1 MKKRL
6 VARLLSLTLAAALAG
21 TMLPADLLVVSAEET
36 AAAGIERA
44 VTETWRQFKSTAQN
58 DNGSNAAILVNTN
71 EGTQGMEAGELSFV
85 LKPNDVQSRI
95 RFNVGPYILDNDN
108 YMTIGYNET
117 GWFYTYKDSGHNDW
131 PSITEFPTPP
141 STGEEME
148 ISIKWN
154 GPDYTVTAGGT
165 EKTFSIPQEV
175 YEELKTGKLGFRIG
189 SFNRSGSGQEVT
201 DIYFKDVVIKDGE
214 GNVIVENGADTW
226 ELQTTASGEIFNPEV
241 KITKALVSGRVVDA
255 DGSPV
260 EGAEVTLGEYATVT
274 DADGYYQFEDIETG
288 NHTITASKSGYQ
300 SGITQ
305 ITVEQDDV
313 NAEDIVLNSSA
324 EIEFEGDDVIAS
336 DQMEAAI
343 SETFPQVFGY
353 TMKGGE
359 NDGKKF
365 YGQTER
371 LTQLKVN
378 DKFVTPSVE
387 YKKESDSRAVYTMK
401 IDEQG
406 ISAVVTASLEVKDNT
421 LSFDITKIE
430 AEEGIFFTVEIPNHN
445 LVTVKSTQAGAS
457 FAGANMSTNTTVNGD
472 TYSAVSGMSDAK
484 RGYMYA
490 FVSTEDLS
498 AGLWSNSENIVTTDW
513 QRVTEVT
520 RTVDGV
526 KETGLSSTYWTY
538 QKGPEYRIENRD
550 YEMPST
556 KVVIT
561 GDENDDDMI
570 DWQDG
575 AIAYRTIMNNP
586 VGSELV
592 PDRVAIRI
600 AMNFN
605 SQAQNP
611 FLMTYDNAQKV
622 YLNTDG
628 LGQSILLKGYGSEG
642 HDSGHLNYAD
652 VGRRMGGVEELKK
665 LLAQGKEI
673 GATFGIHVNASETY
687 PESKYFTEDRLMKD
701 AAGNLSYGWN
711 WLDQGV
717 NINADYDLRNGREQ
731 RFIDLWEALGG
742 EDNDLDFVYVDV
754 WGNGQSGDNG
764 TWASRQLAK
773 EITQTCGWRLGG
785 EWGYANE
792 YDSTF
797 QHWAADLTY
806 GGATLKGINSTIT
819 RFIRNHQKDAWI
831 GDYPDYGGA
840 AVNPLLGGYDMKD
853 FEGWQGR
860 NDYKGYIENL
870 FDDNLSTK
878 FLQHYKVMKWENGE
892 PTMVN
897 GISWTSE
904 MRVTLQDDAR
914 ENTVVVE
921 RQSNDG
927 ASEGYRLRTMT
938 FNGRVIMDGEKYL
951 IPWFWDANGNELA
964 SEDEK
969 LYHWNQAG
977 GTSTWELPEGWE
989 GAELYELTETGNV
1002 ERNDLATISGGMITI
1017 NAEASVPYVL
1027 HKAGAGEGIK
1037 AEDLT
1042 WSKGAHLVDTG
1053 FNSGTLEHWTIQGE
1067 GAEVV
1072 RSAANNMMLSVG
1084 SETEEVSLTQTL
1096 TDLEPGKGYA
1106 AYVGVDN
1113 RSDAK
1118 AYIEVSAGGEV
1129 ISNYTERSIAK
1140 NYLNSY
1146 AHNTNNATVAGGG
1159 SYFQN
1164 MYVFFTAPEDG
1175 SDVTLTLRREA
1186 GAEKTYF
1193 DDVRVVN
1200 NMFGETEEDGN
1211 FNPFV
1216 SDTKLVQTFEAVPQ
1230 GMFPFVLGDAEGV
1243 SDHRTHLSE
1252 KHEPYTQSGWYGVK
1266 KLDDVLE
1273 GDWSVKTNG
1282 IVQYDGVVYQTIPQ
1296 NFRFE
1301 EGVTYNIS
1309 FDYEMG
1315 SENTYAFVVGNGENT
1330 GSNFELYE
1338 LEAAD
1343 LENAEPK
1350 TFKFRL
1356 TGEEGGQSW
1365 IGIYSTTTPAD
1376 TQGATGGAADFGGY
1390 KDFILDNLV
1399 IEVSK
1404 GQKAELEELV
1414 KENAGRYEVNYT
1426 PESWNVF
1433 AEALEEANAVLDDF
1447 EADQAAVDAAADKL
1461 TEAVENLDVIA
1472 VTVSGTVTDEAG
1484 AGLADIEI
1492 SVDNGNENIV
1502 SAVTDADGKYIL
1514 PGVRFGDRTVVA
1526 ESSIFATNTADITAA
1541 EDNLEI
1547 TQDFTMKTELTTVE
1561 GTVTAVGEAAGGAVV
1576 TLGDRTATADADGH
1590 FRFEDVVTKAYTIKA
1605 EMEGYDSVSKDIVA
1619 VKDETVVVNLMLPPL
1634 TRDEADYENNYDDG
1648 VNTWENQKG
1657 NPSNVTVEMVDGAAK
1672 ISFPGGGYTEVFE
1685 KNAPQFENGVVEM
1698 DITSEKPG
1706 LRLGISLRAKDINN
1720 RVYAGVCDAIDDY
1733 YTEYFING
1741 QNEWTNMIKGE
1752 AFEAGKTMHLKVEII
1767 DKTITL
1773 WVNDNQVLQNT
1784 MTNLPLNAGTVGLNS
1799 RQANTVYVDNVRVTS
1814 YDLPTGDLQNVAG
1827 RVVDTGNTP
1836 IEGAAAELLDDSGTV
1851 VKQTTTDA
1859 LGNYKFKN
1867 IPVGEY
1873 TVRITSGKYTAE
1885 IPITVTVGEDYVV
1898 VDKAVL
1904 GETADKTGLQRLTE
1918 DAQKYADNIEQYT
1931 PVTAEA
1937 FTAALENAKA
1947 VLADEGASQE
1957 EVNSAYVSLQ
1967 NAIFGLREIPDK
1979 DKLEDL
1985 IDEVEGM
1992 DLDQYTAET
2001 AQAVR
2006 NALAQA
2012 KTVAEDPNASQGDVD
2027 GAVAKLQEAVDD
2039 LQVKTEDPGNGDVQD
2054 PDGNGGD
2061 AADKPDGDDTDK
2073 TDQTGQKDKPADTTA
2088 AKTGD
2093 NAAVSGWAAV
2103 GMAALL
2109 ALAAALWRRK
2119 SVR

>member
-1 MKKRL
+1 MKRRF

-21 TMLPADLLVVSAEET
+21 TMLPADLPTVLAEET
-36 AAAGIERA
+36 AESADVRA
-44 VTETWRQFKSTAQN
+44 VTETWRQFKSTDRN

-71 EGTQGMEAGELSFV
+71 EGTQGMEAGEFSFV

-95 RFNVGPYILDNDN
+95 RFNVGPYIVDNDN

-117 GWFYTYKDSGHNDW
+117 GWFNTYKDPGHNDW
-131 PSITEFPTPP
+131 PSISGFPTPP
-141 STGEEME
+141 SAGEEME
-148 ISIKWN
+148 ISIKWD

-175 YEELKTGKLGFRIG
+175 YEQLNTGKLGFRIG
-189 SFNRSGSGQEVT
+189 SFYRSGSGQEVT
-201 DIYFKDVVIKDGE
+201 DIFFKDVVIKDGE

-226 ELQTTASGEIFNPEV
+226 ELQTTASGEVFDPEV
-241 KITKALVSGRVVDA
+241 VITKAYVSGRVVDEE
-255 DGSPV
+255 GSPV
-260 EGAEVTLGEYATVT
+260 EGAEVTLGEHVVTT
-274 DADGYYQFEDIETG
+274 DADGYYRFEDIETG
-288 NHTITASKSGYQ
+288 NYTITASKDGCQ
-300 SGITQ
+300 SGIAE
-305 ITVEQDDV
+305 ISVEQDDV
-313 NAEDIVLNSSA
+313 TAEDIVLKSGA
-324 EIEFEGDDVIAS
+324 EIEFEVDDVIAS
-336 DQMEAAI
+336 DQMKAAV

-359 NDGKKF
+359 NEGKKF

-378 DKFVTPSVE
+378 DKLVTPSVE
-387 YKKESDSRAVYTMK
+387 YTKESDSRAVYTMK

-406 ISAVVTASLEVKDNT
+406 INTVITASLEVKDNT
-421 LSFDITKIE
+421 LSFDITDID
-430 AEEGIFFTVEIPNHN
+430 AEEGTFFTVEIPNHN
-445 LVTVKSTQAGAS
+445 LVSVRSTQAGAS
-457 FAGANMSTNTTVNGD
+457 FAGANMSTDTTVNGD
-472 TYSAVSGMSDAK
+472 TYSAVSGLSDAK

-498 AGLWSNSENIVTTDW
+498 AGLWSNSENTVSADW
-513 QRVTEVT
+513 QRITEVT
-520 RTVDGV
+520 QTVDGV

-550 YEMPST
+550 YEMPSA

-561 GDENDDDMI
+561 GDENGDEVI

-575 AIAYRTIMNNP
+575 AIGYREIMNNP
-586 VGSELV
+586 VGAERV

-819 RFIRNHQKDAWI
+819 RFIRNHQKDAWV

-860 NDYKGYIENL
+860 NDYKGYIQNL

-892 PTMVN
+892 PTTVN
-897 GISWTSE
+897 GISWTPE
-904 MRVTLQDDAR
+904 MRITLQDDAG

-927 ASEGYRLRTMT
+927 SSEGYRLRTMT

-951 IPWFWDANGNELA
+951 IPWFWDANGGELA
-964 SEDEK
+964 SESEK

-977 GTSTWELPEGWE
+977 GTSTWELPEGWG
-989 GAELYELTETGNV
+989 GAVLYELTETGNV
-1002 ERNDLATISGGMITI
+1002 ERNDLAVISGGMITI
-1017 NAEASVPYVL
+1017 NAEAGVPYVL

-1042 WSKGAHLVDTG
+1042 WSRGAHLVDTG
-1053 FNSGTLEHWTIQGE
+1053 FNSGTLAHWTIQGE
-1067 GAEVV
+1067 DAQIV
-1072 RSAANNMMLSVG
+1072 RSAANNMMLSMG
-1084 SETEEVSLTQTL
+1084 SETEEVALTQTL

-1129 ISNYTERSIAK
+1129 ISNYTEKSIAR

-1146 AHNTNNATVAGGG
+1146 AHNTNNATIAGGG

-1164 MYVFFTAPEDG
+1164 MYVFFTAPEEG
-1175 SDVTLTLRREA
+1175 EVTLTLRREP
-1186 GAEKTYF
+1186 GSEKTYF

-1216 SDTKLVQTFEAVPQ
+1216 SDTKMVQTFEAVPQ
-1230 GMFPFVLGDAEGV
+1230 GMFPFVLGNAEGV

-1266 KLDDVLE
+1266 KLDDVLD

-1282 IVQYDGVVYQTIPQ
+1282 IVQRGAVVYQTIPQ

-1315 SENTYAFVVGNGENT
+1315 SENTYAFAVGNGENT
-1330 GSNFELYE
+1330 GSNFETYE

-1343 LENAEPK
+1343 LEDAQPK
-1350 TFKFRL
+1350 TFRFRL

-1376 TQGATGGAADFGGY
+1376 TRGAMGGAADFGGY

-1399 IEVSK
+1399 IEVSR

-1414 KENAGRYEVNYT
+1414 NDNSGRYEENYT
-1426 PESWNVF
+1426 AESWEVF
-1433 AEALEEANAVLDDF
+1433 SKALEEANAVLDDF
-1447 EADQAAVDAAADKL
+1447 EAEQSAVDAAAEKL
-1461 TEAVENLDVIA
+1461 SEAVENLDVIA
-1472 VTVSGTVTDEAG
+1472 VTVSGTVTDEEG
-1484 AGLADIEI
+1484 RGLADIEI
-1492 SVDNGNENIV
+1492 SVDNGDGNTV
-1502 SAVTDADGKYIL
+1502 TAVTDADGNYIL
-1514 PGVRFGDRTVVA
+1514 PGVLFGERTIVA
-1526 ESSIFATNTADITAA
+1526 DSRIFAENTAEFTAS
-1541 EDNLEI
+1541 EDLLEV
-1547 TQDFTMKTELTTVE
+1547 TQNFTMEAELTTVE
-1561 GTVTAVGEAAGGAVV
+1561 GTVTAVGEAEEGALV
-1576 TLGDRTATADADGH
+1576 TLGGITQVTDADGH
-1590 FRFEDVVTKAYTIKA
+1590 FRFENVVTRAYTISA
-1605 EMEGYDSVSKDIVA
+1605 ELEGYDPVSKEILA
-1619 VKDETVVVNLMLPPL
+1619 VKDEMVSVNLMLPPL
-1634 TRDEADYENNYDDG
+1634 TRDEADYENDYDDA

-1657 NPSNVTVEMVDGAAK
+1657 NPSSVTVEMVDGAAK

-1685 KNAPQFENGVVEM
+1685 KNAPQFKNGVVEM

-1706 LRLGISLRAKDINN
+1706 LRLGISLRAKDLSN

-1741 QNEWTNMIKGE
+1741 QNEWTNMVKGE
-1752 AFEAGKTMHLKVEII
+1752 TFEAGKTMHLKVEII

-1773 WVNDNQVLQNT
+1773 WVNGNQVLQNT
-1784 MTNLPLNAGTVGLNS
+1784 MGNLPLNAGTVGLNS

-1814 YDLPTGDLQNVAG
+1814 YDLPSGDLRNAAG
-1827 RVVDTGNTP
+1827 RVVDPSNAP
-1836 IEGAAAELLDDSGTV
+1836 IEGAAAELLDGSGAV

-1867 IPVGEY
+1867 IPLGEY
-1873 TVRITSGKYTAE
+1873 TVRITSGKYTKE
-1885 IPITVTVGEDYVV
+1885 IPVTVTAGEDYVV
-1898 VDKAVL
+1898 IDKAVL
-1904 GETADKTGLQRLTE
+1904 GETADK
-1918 DAQKYADNIEQYT
+1918 A
-1931 PVTAEA
+1931 
-1937 FTAALENAKA
+1937 
-1947 VLADEGASQE
+1947 
-1957 EVNSAYVSLQ
+1957 
-1967 NAIFGLREIPDK
+1967 
-1979 DKLEDL
+1979 KLEDL
-1985 IDEVEGM
+1985 IRQAEEL
-1992 DLDQYTAET
+1992 DLSQYTEET
-2001 AQAVR
+2001 AQAVKD
-2006 NALAQA
+2006 ALAAA
-2012 KTVAEDPNASQGDVD
+2012 KAVAEDPDAVQKDVD
-2027 GAVAKLQEAVDD
+2027 EAAKALQTAVDD
-2039 LQVKTEDPGNGDVQD
+2039 LQEKTEKPGSGDGQNQG
-2054 PDGNGGD
+2054 GN
-2061 AADKPDGDDTDK
+2061 DGDDIDEPDGTSTDK
-2073 TDQTGQKDKPADTTA
+2073 PGQTAGKDNAAAGTVANAETA

-2093 NAAVSGWAAV
+2093 SAAPIAWGTAGV
-2103 GMAALL
+2103 MALL
-2109 ALAAALWRRK
+2109 ALAVIFCRK
-2119 SVR
+2119 KVR